1 MQVKCEYCGG
11 YISDKDERCP
21 NCGAVN
27 SQYNRSADN
36 IPKTIEQL
44 KDWYKVMKLPPEE
57 TTRFFIGKDTH
68 APKAFGI
75 YQVGDVFVVYKN
87 KSDGKRAIRYEGT
100 DEAYA
105 VNEIYMKL
113 KDEILRQKAYNQKKK
128 ERASS
133 TGEPSSYRR
142 KAKAKSDV
150 KVATFMVDFVMVIS
164 MVLFSMNIF
173 LGTFRGS
180 EKGSDIYG
188 YHISKTSEEIVYYGG
203 YSDDWWIYQDGN
215 DDWEQLNE
223 YVKTGKLPDDAD
235 KEAYTLTKV
244 RSRLNMDV
252 PDIIQSRTYID
263 AGNHQ
268 TPVSGYY
275 YYNNNMYYYLN
286 DYYGSYYDD
295 GHSGWYTY
303 DNDTSQWEY
312 YCDGDDKSFLG
323 DDMWYSAGT
332 YAYDGTSTWDDKYY
346 SWDGNSFE
354 DTDWYQS
361 AETYKQQYNDTY
373 QVSYDSDSDSS
384 SSWDWSSDSDYSW
397 DSGSS
402 WDSDWG
408 SDWDSDW

>member
-11 YISDKDERCP
+11 YMSDKDERCP

-27 SQYNRSADN
+27 PQYNRSADN

-44 KDWYKVMKLPPEE
+44 KDWYKAMKLPPEE

-87 KSDGKRAIRYEGT
+87 KSDGKRAIRYEGI

-113 KDEILRQKAYNQKKK
+113 KDEILRQKAHNQKKK

-133 TGEPSSYRR
+133 GGRSSSYSRNAR
-142 KAKAKSDV
+142 VRTNVRAASFIV
-150 KVATFMVDFVMVIS
+150 YFAMVVFVA
-164 MVLFSMNIF
+164 LFSMDIVWDALLSF
-173 LGTFRGS
+173 GRGP
-180 EKGSDIYG
+180 DAYG
-188 YHISKTSEEIVYYGG
+188 YHLSETSEETVYYGG
-203 YSDDWWIYQDGN
+203 YSDDWWIYQNGS
-215 DDWEQLNE
+215 DDWGQLNE
-223 YVKTGKLPDDAD
+223 DVEEGKLPNDAD
-235 KEAYTLTKV
+235 KEAYTITEIRSKV
-244 RSRLNMDV
+244 SMDV
-252 PDIIQSRTYID
+252 PDISQSKAYID

-268 TPVSGYY
+268 TPSSGYY

-286 DYYGSYYDD
+286 DYYGSYYND

-303 DNDTSQWEY
+303 NDDTSQWEY
-312 YCDGDDKSFLG
+312 YCGGDDKSFLG
-323 DDMWYSAGT
+323 DDMWYSADT

-361 AETYKQQYNDTY
+361 AETYEQQYDDTH
-373 QVSYDSDSDSS
+373 QTSSYDSDSSSS

-402 WDSDWG
+402 WDSGG
-408 SDWDSDW
+408 SWDSDW

>member
-11 YISDKDERCP
+11 YMSDKDERCP

-27 SQYNRSADN
+27 PQYGRSANN

-44 KDWYKVMKLPPEE
+44 KDWYKAMKLPPEE

-75 YQVGDVFVVYKN
+75 YQVGNVFVVYKN

-113 KDEILRQKAYNQKKK
+113 KDEILRQKAHNQKKK
-128 ERASS
+128 EQGA
-133 TGEPSSYRR
+133 SSYRR
-142 KAKAKSDV
+142 NAKAKPNNRVS
-150 KVATFMVDFVMVIS
+150 TFMVDFVMIIS

-173 LGTFRGS
+173 LGTFRGF
-180 EKGSDIYG
+180 EKDSDIYG
-188 YHISKTSEEIVYYGG
+188 YHVSKISEEIVYYGG
-203 YSDDWWIYQDGN
+203 YNDDWWIYQDGN

-235 KEAYTLTKV
+235 KEAYTLTEV
-244 RSRLNMDV
+244 RSMLNMDV

-286 DYYGSYYDD
+286 DYYGNYYDD

-312 YCDGDDKSFLG
+312 YCDGDDKNFLG

-346 SWDGNSFE
+346 SWNGDSFE

-361 AETYKQQYNDTY
+361 AETYEQQYNDAH
-373 QVSYDSDSDSS
+373 QSSYDSDSSSS
-384 SSWDWSSDSDYSW
+384 SSWDWSSDSDSSW